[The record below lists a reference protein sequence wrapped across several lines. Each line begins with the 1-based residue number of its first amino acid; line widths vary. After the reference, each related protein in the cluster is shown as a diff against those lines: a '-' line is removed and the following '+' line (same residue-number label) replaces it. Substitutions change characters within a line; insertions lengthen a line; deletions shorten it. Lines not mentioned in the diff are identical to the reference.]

1 MPRSPGLYDVI
12 GTRRKCAAGLVEVV
26 QVLVVG
32 GQVLSSFSRVAIRPS
47 LCETCS
53 ASESL
58 RCVCRQEQE
67 YLCSYVM

>member
-12 GTRRKCAAGLVEVV
+12 GTRRKCAAGLVEA
-26 QVLVVG
+26 VLVVG

-53 ASESL
+53 ASEPL
-58 RCVCRQEQE
+58 RCVYRQEQE
-67 YLCSYVM
+67 Y